1 VCFVLFIICL
11 YVCVCE
17 CLIQNN
23 NHKTKHKCNTNCG
36 STFEPGASGLPYYC
50 TSIFVRFG
58 CTRLA
63 SCVDS
68 KPKIK
73 KNCHGSIGQVP
84 LPENEI
90 SHGTPRTCTRCSYMY
105 KVFREKFRIPGG
117 GPDQL
122 NCCKEAA
129 AGSLLTCR
137 SSCSFVSQV
146 GCDFQ

>member
-23 NHKTKHKCNTNCG
+23 NHKTKHKCNTNCR

-63 SCVDS
+63 TCVDS

-73 KNCHGSIGQVP
+73 KIATVQLVRSPSRNTKFLTEHLVHVRGVC
-84 LPENEI
+84 
-90 SHGTPRTCTRCSYMY
+90 TCTRCSVRNF
-105 KVFREKFRIPGG
+105 VFQEG
-117 GPDQL
+117 DQT
-122 NCCKEAA
+122 
-129 AGSLLTCR
+129 S
-137 SSCSFVSQV
+137 
-146 GCDFQ
+146 